1 MALLN
6 LIRYKNLLIIAAVQ
20 ILIKYFLFEPFG
32 ITVMLNGFGLFLL
45 ILSTICLAAAGYI
58 INDVYDVETD
68 LINKPNKVIVGK
80 AISEK
85 QANRLFVLFNII
97 GVAVGFYLSHLVG
110 KSNFFRLFVIISAT
124 LYVYASYLKQLPF
137 VGNVVISILVG
148 LSVLIVP
155 IFDLIP
161 AITSANRE
169 TQITLFEIVLDYAI
183 FAFLINLIREMVKD
197 LEDVDGDYKAGMNTL
212 PIAIGRERATK
223 LAFIVSLLP
232 VFAVV
237 YYMLTYLYKHNI
249 AIIYF
254 LLFVIAPLLYSSIK
268 LFTASQKSHYSHI
281 SKILKIA
288 MIFGMGSMILYKYI
302 LL

>member
-1 MALLN
+1 MSLLN
-6 LIRYKNLLIIAAVQ
+6 LIRFKNLLIIAAVQ

-45 ILSTICLAAAGYI
+45 ILSTISLAAAGYI

-85 QANRLFVLFNII
+85 QANRLFMLFNVI
-97 GVAVGFYLSHLVG
+97 GVSIGFYLSHLVG
-110 KSNFFRLFVIISAT
+110 KSNFFGLFVIISAT
-124 LYVYASYLKQLPF
+124 LYVYASYLKQLPLI
-137 VGNVVISILVG
+137 GNIVVSVLVG
-148 LSVLIVP
+148 LSILIVP

-161 AITSANRE
+161 AMTAANRE
-169 TQITLFEIVLDYAI
+169 TQITMFEIVLDYAI
-183 FAFLINLIREMVKD
+183 FAFLINLIREMIKD
-197 LEDVDGDYKAGMNTL
+197 LEDVDGDYKANMNTL

-223 LAFIVSLLP
+223 LSFVVSLFPL
-232 VFAVV
+232 FAVI
-237 YYMLTYLYKHNI
+237 YYMFTYLYRHNL
-249 AIIYF
+249 ALIYF
-254 LLFVIAPLLYSSIK
+254 LVLIIAPLLYCSIK
-268 LFTASQKSHYSHI
+268 LFTASLKAHYSHI
-281 SKILKIA
+281 SKILKIV